1 MKIEQILKAA
11 SWKCGKG
18 KRLVSSLE
26 CLGLS
31 NPEVVNRL

>member
-18 KRLVSSLE
+18 KRLEMFGFIQPGS
-26 CLGLS
+26 C
-31 NPEVVNRL
+31 